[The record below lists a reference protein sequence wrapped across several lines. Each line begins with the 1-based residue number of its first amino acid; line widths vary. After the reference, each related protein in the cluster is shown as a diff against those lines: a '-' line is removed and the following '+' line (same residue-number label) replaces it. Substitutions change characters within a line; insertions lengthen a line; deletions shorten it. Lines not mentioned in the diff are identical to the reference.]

1 MTARPTRAI
10 QVARSIDDSDEET
23 LSILNASNK
32 LSAFGAGCT
41 AINVDP
47 SADKVNPAEPS
58 FDEPSHF
65 NCLHQSNFRLVLS
78 ADPASLASGNEPH
91 SPSLFEQSD
100 CPSSTSPSL
109 PCGVVAARSPDHP
122 CSTGSSK
129 GSGRHICGG
138 AGQFRSSPAVL
149 GAFYSSRQ
157 IKVIVLSALVS
168 WHTCVGS
175 SS

>member
-1 MTARPTRAI
+1 M
-10 QVARSIDDSDEET
+10 
-23 LSILNASNK
+23 NASNK
-32 LSAFGAGCT
+32 LSAFCAGAGCT
-41 AINVDP
+41 ANNVDP
-47 SADKVNPAEPS
+47 SADDVNPADPS

-65 NCLHQSNFRLVLS
+65 NCLHQPNFRPVLS
-78 ADPASLASGNEPH
+78 ADPASFASGNEPH
-91 SPSLFEQSD
+91 SPSLFGQSD
-100 CPSSTSPSL
+100 CTSPTSLSL
-109 PCGVVAARSPDHP
+109 PCGVLAERSLDHP

-157 IKVIVLSALVS
+157 IKVIVLSALIS
-168 WHTCVGS
+168 WNTCVGS